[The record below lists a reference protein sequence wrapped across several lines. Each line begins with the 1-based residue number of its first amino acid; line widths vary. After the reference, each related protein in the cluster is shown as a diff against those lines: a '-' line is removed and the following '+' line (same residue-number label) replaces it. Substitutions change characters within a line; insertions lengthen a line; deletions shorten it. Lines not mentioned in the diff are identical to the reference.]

1 MTIHTNGE
9 FTNGPYT
16 YVNYVYKGIIK
27 LDDVIK
33 ETSKYNVIVKFH
45 IDYLVN
51 DNLSNLNK
59 HFEYK
64 FISNDFIDKY
74 RNNLVSNVKVQI
86 VKHYDNI
93 NHVTANIKYIYDNK
107 RI

>member
-1 MTIHTNGE
+1 MTVHTNGE
-9 FTNGPYT
+9 FTDGPYT
-16 YVNYVYKGIIK
+16 YINYVYKGIIK

-59 HFEYK
+59 RFEYK

-86 VKHYDNI
+86 VKHYNI
-93 NHVTANIKYIYDNK
+93 IKCVTVNIKYIYEQQ
-107 RI
+107 